1 MPYNYYLW
9 AAMEPILDQLRD
21 QFQLP
26 LQNPV
31 LIFALILLIILLA
44 PILFRRFK
52 VPGIIGLIIAGVI
65 VGPHGMNLLA
75 KNSAIDLFS
84 TIGLLYIMFIAG
96 LELEINEFR
105 RNRYH
110 SLGFGF
116 LTFALPLAIGFPTCY
131 YILGYDFTSSLLTAS
146 IFSTQTMVA
155 YPIVTKFGIS
165 SNKAV
170 AVTVGGTILTD
181 TAVLLLLAV
190 ITGTKAGNLPAGF
203 WIRIMVGM
211 FFLLLLMF
219 VVVPRVAKWF
229 FIRLEG
235 EKSSHYVFVMSIVF
249 LAAFSAQLAGLEPII
264 GAFIAGLALNR
275 LVPQSSMLMNR
286 IQFIGN
292 ALFIPFFLIS
302 VGMLVDLTVL
312 NNGPRALWVAFVLT
326 AVALVG
332 KYLAARSTQF
342 VFGYSKAQGLLIFG
356 LSSSHAAAT
365 MAVILVGFR
374 AGIID
379 ENILNG
385 TIILILVTCLVAS
398 FATEKAAKKIVI
410 AEESDGK
417 EVAEEPEHRESMLIP
432 VANFKNLEGLLE
444 FTQFISDKKSNS
456 LLRVLSVVEEEG
468 EAESKLLRVRNSL
481 DKIVQGFALPDS
493 KVETIVAADRNVP
506 AGINRISR
514 DLDVQT
520 IILGWPMKETLT
532 DRIFGQ
538 KTDHILD
545 TNEKSILVCRLI
557 NPLITYKRIVLFC
570 PVLSELEQGFDYL
583 VKRALLLSRELNKPI
598 HLFANVKTR
607 EVFYSIIAKT
617 NISPEIK
624 DFDMRKWEYF
634 NLFLK
639 RSAADDII
647 FIFSG
652 RKGSVSYHPYMEHLV
667 ERVNS
672 HCTDQI
678 VILVYPGVNLGDDKY
693 DKYRD
698 FSSEPLARSMETFER
713 IQRGLG
719 KMIHKAE

>member
-1 MPYNYYLW
+1 
-9 AAMEPILDQLRD
+9 MESFRDQLNT

-44 PILFRRFK
+44 PILFRRIK

-96 LELEINEFR
+96 LELEIKEFR
-105 RNRYH
+105 RNWYH

-116 LTFALPLAIGFPTCY
+116 MTFALPLALGFPACY
-131 YILGYDFTSSLLTAS
+131 YILGYDFTASLLTAS

-155 YPIVTKFGIS
+155 YPIVTKFGITR
-165 SNKAV
+165 NRAV
-170 AVTVGGTILTD
+170 AITVGGTILTD
-181 TAVLLLLAV
+181 TGVLLLLAI
-190 ITGTKAGNLPAGF
+190 ITGSHAGNLTGGF
-203 WIRIMVGM
+203 WIRIIIGMV
-211 FFLLLLMF
+211 LLLLMMF
-219 VVVPRVAKWF
+219 VIVPMVTKWF

-235 EKSSHYVFVMSIVF
+235 EKSSHYVFVLCIVF
-249 LAAFSAQLAGLEPII
+249 LAAFAAQLAGLEPII

-302 VGMLVDLTVL
+302 VGMLVDLGVL
-312 NNGPRALWVAFVLT
+312 NNGPKALL
-326 AVALVG
+326 VALVLSVVALIG
-332 KYLAARSTQF
+332 KYIAARSTQYI
-342 VFGYSKAQGLLIFG
+342 FGYSKAQGLLIFG

-365 MAVILVGFR
+365 MAVILVGFK

-410 AEESDGK
+410 AEENTDQ
-417 EVAEEPEHRESMLIP
+417 EIVAMPTQRESLLIT
-432 VANFKNLEGLLE
+432 VANFNNLEGLLE
-444 FTQFISDKKSNS
+444 FAQFIRDKKSENP
-456 LLRVLSVVEEEG
+456 LRVLSVVDEEG
-468 EAESKLLRVRNSL
+468 DAESKLIRARNNL
-481 DKIVQGFALPDS
+481 EKMVQGFSLPDS
-493 KVETIVAADRNVP
+493 KIETIVTADRNIP

-538 KTDHILD
+538 KTDHILE
-545 TNEKSILVCRLI
+545 TSEKSILLCRLI
-557 NPLITYKRIVLFC
+557 NPLITYKRILLFC
-570 PVLSELEQGFDYL
+570 PPLSELEQGFDYL
-583 VKRALLLSRELNKPI
+583 MRKILLFNGELNKTI
-598 HLFANVKTR
+598 HLFANSKTR
-607 EVFYSIIAKT
+607 EIINSIILKT
-617 NISPEIK
+617 NSNPIIK
-624 DFDMRKWEYF
+624 DFDIRKLEYF
-634 NLFLK
+634 NLFLQ
-639 RSAADDII
+639 RSSSDDII

-652 RKGSVSYHPYMEHLV
+652 RQGSVSYHPFMEHLV
-667 ERVNS
+667 ERVTTN
-672 HCTDQI
+672 CTDQM
-678 VILVYPGVNLGDDKY
+678 VVLVYPGVNLGNDKY

-698 FSSEPLARSMETFER
+698 FSTEPLARSMETFER

>member
-1 MPYNYYLW
+1 
-9 AAMEPILDQLRD
+9 MESFRDQLNA
-21 QFQLP
+21 QFQFP

-65 VGPHGMNLLA
+65 VGPHGVNLLA
-75 KNSAIDLFS
+75 KNSAIDLFA

-96 LELEINEFR
+96 LELEIHEFR

-116 LTFALPLAIGFPTCY
+116 LTFTVPLVLGFPACY
-131 YILGYDFTSSLLTAS
+131 YILGYDFTASLLTAS

-165 SNKAV
+165 RNQAV
-170 AVTVGGTILTD
+170 AITVGGTIITD

-190 ITGTKAGNLPAGF
+190 ITGTHAGQLSGAF
-203 WIRIMVGM
+203 WLRIIIGMVA
-211 FFLLLLMF
+211 LLLLMF

-235 EKSSHYVFVMSIVF
+235 EKSSHYVFVLSIVF
-249 LAAFSAQLAGLEPII
+249 LAAFFAQLAGLEPII

-302 VGMLVDLTVL
+302 VGMLVDMRVL
-312 NNGPRALWVAFVLT
+312 LNGPKALWVAFIL
-326 AVALVG
+326 AVVATIG
-332 KYLAARSTQF
+332 KYIAARSTQLIF
-342 VFGYSKAQGLLIFG
+342 RYSRAQGLLIFG

-365 MAVILVGFR
+365 MAVILVGFK

-385 TIILILVTCLVAS
+385 TIILILVSCLVAS
-398 FATEKAAKKIVI
+398 FATELAAKKII
-410 AEESDGK
+410 ISEEIKDGEEETMSGIK
-417 EVAEEPEHRESMLIP
+417 ESILIP
-432 VANFKNLEGLLE
+432 VANLASLARLLE
-444 FTQFISDKKSNS
+444 FAHMVSDKKNEVP
-456 LLRVLSVVEEEG
+456 LRVLSVVDEEG
-468 EAESKLLRVRNSL
+468 DAESKLIRARNTL
-481 DKIVQGFALPDS
+481 DKTVHGLALPDFRI
-493 KVETIVAADRNVP
+493 ETIVIADQNVP
-506 AGINRISR
+506 AGINRISK

-520 IILGWPMKETLT
+520 IMLGWPMKETLT
-532 DRIFGQ
+532 DKIFGH
-538 KTDHILD
+538 KTEHVLD
-545 TNEKSILVCRLI
+545 SNEKIVMVCRLI
-557 NPLITYKRIVLFC
+557 NPLVTYKRIILFC
-570 PVLSELEQGFDYL
+570 PPLSELEQGFDFL
-583 VKRALLLSRELNKPI
+583 VRKALVLSRELNKSI
-598 HLFANVKTR
+598 HLYANSKTR
-607 EVFYSIIAKT
+607 EAFGALVARGGYNPVIR
-617 NISPEIK
+617 
-624 DFDMRKWEYF
+624 DFDIRKWEYF
-634 NLFLK
+634 NLFLQ
-639 RSAADDII
+639 RSSADDII

-652 RKGSVSYHPYMEHLV
+652 RKGSVSYHPYMDHLV
-667 ERVNS
+667 ERIS
-672 HCTDQI
+672 TTCTDQM
-678 VILVYPGVNLGDDKY
+678 VILVYPGVDLGDNKY

-698 FSSEPLARSMETFER
+698 FSSEPLTRSMETFER

>member
-1 MPYNYYLW
+1 M
-9 AAMEPILDQLRD
+9 MDTFRDQLNT

-96 LELEINEFR
+96 LELEISEFR

-116 LTFALPLAIGFPTCY
+116 LTFTLPLVLGFPACY
-131 YILGYDFTSSLLTAS
+131 YILGYDFTASLLTAS

-165 SNKAV
+165 RNKAV
-170 AVTVGGTILTD
+170 AITVGGTIITD
-181 TAVLLLLAV
+181 TAVLLLLAF
-190 ITGTKAGNLPAGF
+190 ITGSHTGDLPAGF
-203 WIRIMVGM
+203 WIRIIVGM
-211 FFLLLLMF
+211 VLLLLLMF
-219 VVVPRVAKWF
+219 VVVPRIAKWF

-235 EKSSHYVFVMSIVF
+235 EKSSHYVFVLSIVF
-249 LAAFSAQLAGLEPII
+249 LAAFASQLAGLEPII

-302 VGMLVDLTVL
+302 VGMLVDLRVL
-312 NNGPRALWVAFVLT
+312 NNGPRALWIALVLT
-326 AVALVG
+326 VVALIG
-332 KYLAARSTQF
+332 KYVAARLTQV

-356 LSSSHAAAT
+356 LSGSHAAAT
-365 MAVILVGFR
+365 MAVILVGFK

-385 TIILILVTCLVAS
+385 TIVLILVTCLVAS
-398 FATEKAAKKIVI
+398 FATEKAAKKIVVSD
-410 AEESDGK
+410 ELQVKNGDSKQESS
-417 EVAEEPEHRESMLIP
+417 ESILLP
-432 VANFKNLEGLLE
+432 VANLRSLEGLLE
-444 FTQFISDKKSNS
+444 LAQFVMEKKSVNP
-456 LLRVLSVVEEEG
+456 LRVLSVVDEEG
-468 EAESKLLRVRNSL
+468 DAESKLIQVRNNL
-481 DKIVQGFALPDS
+481 EKMVQGFVLPDIRI
-493 KVETIVAADRNVP
+493 ETLVVADQNVP

-514 DLDVQT
+514 ELDIQT
-520 IILGWPMKETLT
+520 IMLGWPVKETLT
-532 DRIFGQ
+532 DRIFGH
-538 KTDHILD
+538 KTDHILE
-545 TNEKSILVCRLI
+545 TSEKSILLCRLV
-557 NPLITYKRIVLFC
+557 NPMNTYKRIILFC
-570 PVLSELEQGFDYL
+570 PPLSELELGFESL
-583 VKRALLLSRELNKPI
+583 VRKAIKLSRELNKMI
-598 HLFANVKTR
+598 HLYANSKTR
-607 EVFYSIIAKT
+607 EIIHSIIAKT
-617 NISPEIK
+617 NYVPSVK
-624 DFDMRKWEYF
+624 DHEVRKWEYF
-634 NLFLK
+634 NLFLQ
-639 RSAADDII
+639 RSSSDDII

-652 RKGSVSYHPYMEHLV
+652 RQGSVSYHPYMDHLV
-667 ERVNS
+667 ERVNVN
-672 HCTDQI
+672 CTDQM
-678 VILVYPGVNLGDDKY
+678 VVLVYPGVSLGDDKY

-698 FSSEPLARSMETFER
+698 FSSEPLTRSMETFER

>member
-1 MPYNYYLW
+1 
-9 AAMEPILDQLRD
+9 METFRDQLSM

-44 PILFRRFK
+44 PILFRRVK
-52 VPGIIGLIIAGVI
+52 IPGIIGLIIAGVI

-96 LELEINEFR
+96 LELEISEFR

-116 LTFALPLAIGFPTCY
+116 LTFTLPLILGFPACY
-131 YILGYDFTSSLLTAS
+131 YVLGYDFTASLLISS

-165 SNKAV
+165 RNKAV
-170 AVTVGGTILTD
+170 AITVGGTILTD
-181 TAVLLLLAV
+181 TAVLLLLAF
-190 ITGTKAGNLPAGF
+190 ITGSHTGDLPAGF
-203 WIRIMVGM
+203 WVRIIVGM
-211 FFLLLLMF
+211 VLLLLLMF
-219 VVVPRVAKWF
+219 VVVPRIAKWF

-235 EKSSHYVFVMSIVF
+235 EKSSHYVFVLSIVF
-249 LAAFSAQLAGLEPII
+249 LAAFAAQLAGLEPII

-302 VGMLVDLTVL
+302 VGMLVDLRVL
-312 NNGPRALWVAFVLT
+312 NNGPRALWIALVLT
-326 AVALVG
+326 VVALIG
-332 KYLAARSTQF
+332 KYVAARSTQY

-356 LSSSHAAAT
+356 LSGSHAAAT
-365 MAVILVGFR
+365 MAVILVGFK

-398 FATEKAAKKIVI
+398 FATERAARRIVI
-410 AEESDGK
+410 SEEMQVKD
-417 EVAEEPEHRESMLIP
+417 AFTEPEHPESILVP
-432 VANFKNLEGLLE
+432 VANLRNLEGLLE
-444 FTQFISDKKSNS
+444 FARFIRDKKSTNP
-456 LLRVLSVVEEEG
+456 LRVLSVVEEG
-468 EAESKLLRVRNSL
+468 GDADSKLIQARNNL
-481 DKIVQGFALPDS
+481 ENLIHGNTMPDERI
-493 KVETIVAADRNVP
+493 ETLVIADQNVP

-514 DLDVQT
+514 DLDIRT

-532 DRIFGQ
+532 DRIFGH
-538 KTDHILD
+538 KTDHILE
-545 TNEKSILVCRLI
+545 TSEKSILVCRRI
-557 NPLITYKRIVLFC
+557 KPLITYKRIVLFC
-570 PVLSELEQGFDYL
+570 PPLSEIEQGFEYL
-583 VKRALLLSRELNKPI
+583 IRKVLLLCNELNKPI
-598 HLFANVKTR
+598 HVFANAKTR
-607 EVFYSIIAKT
+607 EVIHSIISKT
-617 NISPEIK
+617 KSTAAIK
-624 DFDMRKWEYF
+624 DSDTRKWEYF
-634 NLFLK
+634 NLFLQ
-639 RSAADDII
+639 RSSLDDIL
-647 FIFSG
+647 FIFTG

-667 ERVNS
+667 ERVNVI
-672 HCTDQI
+672 CTDQM
-678 VILVYPGVNLGDDKY
+678 VVLVYPGVNLGDDKY

-698 FSSEPLARSMETFER
+698 FSSEPLTRSMETFER

>member
-1 MPYNYYLW
+1 
-9 AAMEPILDQLRD
+9 METFRDQLHT

-44 PILFRRFK
+44 PIIFRRFK
-52 VPGIIGLIIAGVI
+52 IPGIIGLIIAGVI
-65 VGPHGMNLLA
+65 VGPHGLNWLA

-96 LELEINEFR
+96 LELEINEFK

-110 SLGFGF
+110 SMGFGF
-116 LTFALPLAIGFPTCY
+116 LTFALPMVLGFPACY
-131 YILGYDFTSSLLTAS
+131 YILGYDFIPSLLTSS

-165 SNKAV
+165 RNKAV
-170 AVTVGGTILTD
+170 AVTVGGTIITD
-181 TAVLLLLAV
+181 TAVLLLLAI
-190 ITGTKAGNLPAGF
+190 ITGTHAGNLPAGF
-203 WIRIMVGM
+203 WIRIIVGM
-211 FFLLLLMF
+211 FLLLVLMF

-235 EKSSHYVFVMSIVF
+235 EKSSHYVFVLAIVF

-264 GAFIAGLALNR
+264 GAFIAGLALNK

-302 VGMLVDLTVL
+302 VGMLVDLGVL
-312 NNGPRALWVAFVLT
+312 NNGPKALV
-326 AVALVG
+326 VALVLSVVALIG
-332 KYLAARSTQF
+332 KYVAARSTQYI
-342 VFGYSKAQGLLIFG
+342 FGYSKAQGLLIFG

-365 MAVILVGFR
+365 MAVILVGFK

-385 TIILILVTCLVAS
+385 TVVLILVTCLVAS
-398 FATEKAAKKIVI
+398 FATERAAKKIVT
-410 AEESDGK
+410 ADESTDQDL
-417 EVAEEPEHRESMLIP
+417 AEEPEYRESILIP
-432 VANFKNLEGLLE
+432 VANFISLEGLME
-444 FTQFISDKKSNS
+444 FAQFIREKRNDYP
-456 LLRVLSVVEEEG
+456 LRVLSVVDEEG
-468 EAESKLLRVRNSL
+468 DADSKLIRVRNNL
-481 DKIVQGFALPDS
+481 EQMVQGFTLPDNI
-493 KVETIVAADRNVP
+493 VETIVVADRNVP

-532 DRIFGQ
+532 DRIFGH
-538 KTDHILD
+538 KTEHILD
-545 TNEKSILVCRLI
+545 TSDKNIMVCRLQ

-570 PVLSELEQGFDYL
+570 PVLSELELGFNYL
-583 VKRALLLSRELNKPI
+583 VRKAVILSSELNKPI
-598 HLFANVKTR
+598 HLFANAKTR
-607 EVFYSIIAKT
+607 ESIYEVIAKT
-617 NISPEIK
+617 NISPAIK
-624 DFDMRKWEYF
+624 DFEIRKWEYF
-634 NLFLK
+634 NLFLQ
-639 RSAADDII
+639 RSSSDDLI
-647 FIFSG
+647 FIFAG
-652 RKGSVSYHPYMEHLV
+652 RTGSVSYHPYMDHLV
-667 ERVNS
+667 ERISAN
-672 HCTDQI
+672 CTDQM
-678 VILVYPGVNLGDDKY
+678 VVLVYPGVNLGDDKY

-698 FSSEPLARSMETFER
+698 FSSEPLTRSMETFER

>member
-1 MPYNYYLW
+1 
-9 AAMEPILDQLRD
+9 MENFPDQLHT

-65 VGPHGMNLLA
+65 VGPHGLNLLA

-96 LELEINEFR
+96 LELEIHEFR

-110 SLGFGF
+110 SMGFGF
-116 LTFALPLAIGFPTCY
+116 LTFTLPLLLGFPACY
-131 YILGYDFTSSLLTAS
+131 YILHYGFTASLLTAS

-165 SNKAV
+165 RNKAV
-170 AVTVGGTILTD
+170 AVTVGGTIITD
-181 TAVLLLLAV
+181 TAVLLLLAI
-190 ITGTKAGNLPAGF
+190 ITGSHSGTLSGSF
-203 WIRIMVGM
+203 WIRILIGM
-211 FFLLLLMF
+211 ILLLVLMF
-219 VVVPRVAKWF
+219 VVVPRITKWF

-235 EKSSHYVFVMSIVF
+235 EKSSHYVFVLAIVF
-249 LAAFSAQLAGLEPII
+249 LAAFASQLAGLEPII

-302 VGMLVDLTVL
+302 VGMLVDLGVL
-312 NNGPRALWVAFVLT
+312 NNGPKALWVAFVLT
-326 AVALVG
+326 VVALVG
-332 KYLAARSTQF
+332 KYVAARTTQHIF
-342 VFGYSKAQGLLIFG
+342 RYSKAQGLLIFG

-365 MAVILVGFR
+365 MAVILVGFK

-385 TIILILVTCLVAS
+385 TVVLILVTCLVAS
-398 FATEKAAKKIVI
+398 FATEKAAKKVI
-410 AEESDGK
+410 LEHENSQSEIAKESIT
-417 EVAEEPEHRESMLIP
+417 RESILIP
-432 VANFKNLEGLLE
+432 VANFNNLERLLE
-444 FTQFISDKKSNS
+444 FAQFIRDKKSPAPI
-456 LLRVLSVVEEEG
+456 RVLSVVDEEG
-468 EAESKLLRVRNSL
+468 DAESKLIRVRNQL
-481 DKIVQGFALPDS
+481 EKLVGGYAFPDARID
-493 KVETIVAADRNVP
+493 TLVAADRNVP

-514 DLDVQT
+514 DLDIQT
-520 IILGWPMKETLT
+520 IILGWPLKETLT
-532 DRIFGQ
+532 DRIFGH
-538 KTDHILD
+538 KTEHILN
-545 TNEKSILVCRLI
+545 TSEKSIMLCRLSK
-557 NPLITYKRIVLFC
+557 PLINYKRMVLFC
-570 PVLSELEQGFDYL
+570 PPLAELEQGFEYL
-583 VKRALLLSRELNKPI
+583 IRKTLLLNNEINRPM
-598 HLFANVKTR
+598 HLYANSKTR
-607 EVFYSIIAKT
+607 EAIYSILTKT
-617 NISPEIK
+617 NPAQVIK
-624 DFDMRKWEYF
+624 DFDIRKWDYF
-634 NLFLK
+634 PLFLQ
-639 RSAADDII
+639 RSSVDDMI

-652 RKGSVSYHPYMEHLV
+652 RQGSVSYHPYMEHIV
-667 ERVNS
+667 ERVTEI
-672 HCTDQI
+672 CTDQM
-678 VILVYPGVNLGDDKY
+678 VILLYPGVNLGDDKY

-698 FSSEPLARSMETFER
+698 FSSEPLNRSMETFER

>member
-1 MPYNYYLW
+1 
-9 AAMEPILDQLRD
+9 METFQDQLHA

-26 LQNPV
+26 VQNPV
-31 LIFALILLIILLA
+31 LVFALILLIILLA

-65 VGPHGMNLLA
+65 VGPHGVNLLA

-96 LELEINEFR
+96 LELEIHEFR

-116 LTFALPLAIGFPTCY
+116 LTFALPLILGFPACY
-131 YILGYDFTSSLLTAS
+131 YILDYDFTASLLTAS

-165 SNKAV
+165 RNKAV
-170 AVTVGGTILTD
+170 AVTVGGTIITD
-181 TAVLLLLAV
+181 TAVLLLLAI
-190 ITGTKAGNLPAGF
+190 ITGSHTGNLTGGF
-203 WIRIMVGM
+203 WIRIFVGM
-211 FFLLLLMF
+211 VLLLLFMF

-235 EKSSHYVFVMSIVF
+235 EKSSHYVFVLSIVF
-249 LAAFSAQLAGLEPII
+249 LAAFAAQLAGLEPII

-302 VGMLVDLTVL
+302 VGMLVDLRVL
-312 NNGPRALWVAFVLT
+312 NNGPKALF
-326 AVALVG
+326 VALVLSVVALIG
-332 KYLAARSTQF
+332 KFVAARSTQF
-342 VFGYSKAQGLLIFG
+342 IFGYSKAQGLLIFG

-365 MAVILVGFR
+365 MAVILVGFK

-410 AEESDGK
+410 AEESTGQDI
-417 EVAEEPEHRESMLIP
+417 VAEPKQRESILVP

-444 FTQFISDKKSNS
+444 FAQFIRDKNSDIPV
-456 LLRVLSVVEEEG
+456 RVLSVVEEEG
-468 EAESKLLRVRNSL
+468 DAESKLINVRNNL
-481 DKIVQGFALPDS
+481 EKMVQGFALPDS
-493 KVETIVAADRNVP
+493 KIETMVAADRNVP

-514 DLDVQT
+514 DLDIQT

-545 TNEKSILVCRLI
+545 TSEKSIMLCRLV

-570 PVLSELEQGFDYL
+570 PALSELEQGFDYL
-583 VKRALLLSRELNKPI
+583 IKKALLLSSELNKPI
-598 HLFANVKTR
+598 QLFANSKTR
-607 EVFYSIIAKT
+607 EIVNSIIFNT
-617 NISPEIK
+617 NSSPAIRDFEI
-624 DFDMRKWEYF
+624 RKWEYF
-634 NLFLK
+634 NLFLQ
-639 RSAADDII
+639 RSSSEDII

-652 RKGSVSYHPYMEHLV
+652 RKGSVSYHPYMDHLV
-667 ERVNS
+667 ERVNVN
-672 HCTDQI
+672 CTDQM
-678 VILVYPGVNLGDDKY
+678 VVLFYPGVNFGDDKY

-698 FSSEPLARSMETFER
+698 FSAEPLARSMETFER

>member
-1 MPYNYYLW
+1 M
-9 AAMEPILDQLRD
+9 
-21 QFQLP
+21 
-26 LQNPV
+26 
-31 LIFALILLIILLA
+31 LA

-65 VGPHGMNLLA
+65 VGPHGVNLLA

-96 LELEINEFR
+96 LELEIHEFR

-110 SLGFGF
+110 SMGFGL
-116 LTFALPLAIGFPTCY
+116 LTFALPLMLGFPACY
-131 YILGYDFTSSLLTAS
+131 YILNYDFTASLLTAS

-165 SNKAV
+165 RNKAV
-170 AVTVGGTILTD
+170 AITVGGTIITD
-181 TAVLLLLAV
+181 TGVLLLLAI
-190 ITGTKAGNLPAGF
+190 ITGSHAGSLSVGF
-203 WIRIMVGM
+203 WVRIIVGM
-211 FFLLLLMF
+211 ILLLLLMF

-235 EKSSHYVFVMSIVF
+235 EKSSHYVFVLSIVF
-249 LAAFSAQLAGLEPII
+249 LAAFAAQLAGLEPII
-264 GAFIAGLALNR
+264 GAFVAGLALNR

-302 VGMLVDLTVL
+302 VGMLVDMGVL
-312 NNGPRALWVAFVLT
+312 LKGPTAVWVAFVLSI
-326 AVALVG
+326 VALIG
-332 KYLAARSTQF
+332 KYVAARTTQLIF
-342 VFGYSKAQGLLIFG
+342 RYSKEQGLLIFG

-365 MAVILVGFR
+365 MAVILVGFK

-398 FATEKAAKKIVI
+398 FATERAAKQIVI
-410 AEESDGK
+410 ADESGEK
-417 EVAEEPEHRESMLIP
+417 LAIEEPKFRESFLIP

-444 FTQFISDKKSNS
+444 FAQFIRDKKSDQPI
-456 LLRVLSVVEEEG
+456 RVLSVVDEEG
-468 EAESKLLRVRNSL
+468 DAESKLNRVRSSL
-481 DKIVQGFALPDS
+481 EKTVQGFILPES
-493 KVETIVAADRNVP
+493 KIETIVTADRNVP

-514 DLDVQT
+514 DMDVQT

-538 KTDHILD
+538 KTDHLLD
-545 TNEKSILVCRLI
+545 TSEKSIFLCKLVK
-557 NPLITYKRIVLFC
+557 PLITYKRIVLFC
-570 PVLSELEQGFDYL
+570 PPLSELEQGFDYL
-583 VKRALLLSRELNKPI
+583 IRKSILLSNELNRAI
-598 HLFANVKTR
+598 HLYANSKTR
-607 EVFYSIIAKT
+607 EIVNSIIQKT
-617 NISPEIK
+617 SSSPSIRDFEI
-624 DFDMRKWEYF
+624 RKWEYF
-634 NLFLK
+634 NLFLQ
-639 RSAADDII
+639 RSSSDDII
-647 FIFSG
+647 FVFSG
-652 RKGSVSYHPYMEHLV
+652 RKGSVSYHPFMDHLV
-667 ERVNS
+667 ERINTSV
-672 HCTDQI
+672 TDQTVI
-678 VILVYPGVNLGDDKY
+678 VIYPGLSLGDDKY

-698 FSSEPLARSMETFER
+698 FSSEPLARSMETFDR

>member
-1 MPYNYYLW
+1 
-9 AAMEPILDQLRD
+9 METFRDQLHT

-52 VPGIIGLIIAGVI
+52 IPGIIGLIIAGVI
-65 VGPHGMNLLA
+65 VGPHGVNLLA

-96 LELEINEFR
+96 LELEISEFR
-105 RNRYH
+105 RTRYH
-110 SLGFGF
+110 SMGFGF
-116 LTFALPLAIGFPTCY
+116 LTFALPLILGFPACY
-131 YILGYDFTSSLLTAS
+131 YILGYDFTASLLTAS

-165 SNKAV
+165 RNQAV
-170 AVTVGGTILTD
+170 AITVGGTIITD
-181 TAVLLLLAV
+181 TAVLLLLAI
-190 ITGTKAGNLPAGF
+190 ITGTHAGNLPGGF
-203 WIRIMVGM
+203 WIRIIVGM
-211 FFLLLLMF
+211 ILLLFLMF
-219 VVVPRVAKWF
+219 IVVPRVAKWF

-235 EKSSHYVFVMSIVF
+235 EKSSHYVFVLSIVF
-249 LAAFSAQLAGLEPII
+249 LAAFASQLAGLEPII

-302 VGMLVDLTVL
+302 VGMLVDLGVL
-312 NNGPRALWVAFVLT
+312 NNGLKALM
-326 AVALVG
+326 VALVLSVVALIG
-332 KYLAARSTQF
+332 KYLAARSTQHI
-342 VFGYSKAQGLLIFG
+342 FGYSKAQGLLIFG

-365 MAVILVGFR
+365 MAVILVGFK

-410 AEESDGK
+410 AEEGAGP
-417 EVAEEPEHRESMLIP
+417 EIVAEPEHRESMLIS
-432 VANFKNLEGLLE
+432 VANFMNLDGLLE
-444 FTQFISDKKSNS
+444 FAQFIRDKKSDNP
-456 LLRVLSVVEEEG
+456 LRVLSVVDEEG
-468 EAESKLLRVRNSL
+468 DAESKLILVRNNL
-481 DKIVQGFALPDS
+481 EKMVNGFTLPDL
-493 KVETIVAADRNVP
+493 KIEIMVTADHNVP

-532 DRIFGQ
+532 DRIFGH
-538 KTDHILD
+538 KTEHILD
-545 TNEKSILVCRLI
+545 SSEKSIMICRLV

-570 PVLSELEQGFDYL
+570 PPLSELEQGFDYL
-583 VKRALLLSRELNKPI
+583 IRKAILLNSELNKTI
-598 HLFANVKTR
+598 HLFANAKTR
-607 EVFYSIIAKT
+607 EIIYSIISKT
-617 NISPEIK
+617 NSNPTIK
-624 DFDMRKWEYF
+624 DFDIGKWEYF
-634 NLFLK
+634 NLFLQ
-639 RSAADDII
+639 RSSSDDII

-652 RKGSVSYHPYMEHLV
+652 RKGSVSYHPSMDHLV
-667 ERVNS
+667 ERVNTS
-672 HCTDQI
+672 CTDQM
-678 VILVYPGVNLGDDKY
+678 VVLVYPGVNLGDDKY

>member
-1 MPYNYYLW
+1 
-9 AAMEPILDQLRD
+9 
-21 QFQLP
+21 
-26 LQNPV
+26 
-31 LIFALILLIILLA
+31 
-44 PILFRRFK
+44 
-52 VPGIIGLIIAGVI
+52 
-65 VGPHGMNLLA
+65 
-75 KNSAIDLFS
+75 
-84 TIGLLYIMFIAG
+84 MFIAG
-96 LELEINEFR
+96 LELEIQEFR

-116 LTFALPLAIGFPTCY
+116 LTFALPLILGFPACY
-131 YILGYDFTSSLLTAS
+131 YILGYDFTASLLTAS

-165 SNKAV
+165 RNKAV
-170 AVTVGGTILTD
+170 AVTVGGTIITD
-181 TAVLLLLAV
+181 TAVLLLLAI
-190 ITGTKAGNLPAGF
+190 ITGSHAGNLPGGF
-203 WIRIMVGM
+203 WIRIIVGM
-211 FFLLLLMF
+211 VLLLLFMF

-235 EKSSHYVFVMSIVF
+235 EKSSHYVFVLSIVF
-249 LAAFSAQLAGLEPII
+249 IAAFAAQLAGLEPII

-302 VGMLVDLTVL
+302 VGMLVDLRVL
-312 NNGPRALWVAFVLT
+312 NNGPKALWVALVLT
-326 AVALVG
+326 VVALIG
-332 KYLAARSTQF
+332 KYVAARSTQY
-342 VFGYSKAQGLLIFG
+342 VFGYSKAQGLLVFG

-365 MAVILVGFR
+365 MAVILVGFKAR
-374 AGIID
+374 IID

-398 FATEKAAKKIVI
+398 FATEKAARKIVI
-410 AEESDGK
+410 AEEKMDSGII
-417 EVAEEPEHRESMLIP
+417 AEPEQRESILIS
-432 VANFKNLEGLLE
+432 VSNFMNLERLME
-444 FTQFISDKKSNS
+444 FAQFIRDKKNDNPV
-456 LLRVLSVVEEEG
+456 RVLSVVDEEG
-468 EAESKLLRVRNSL
+468 DAESKLIRVRKNL
-481 DKIVQGFALPDS
+481 AEMVHGFTLPDS
-493 KVETIVAADRNVP
+493 RIETIVAADRNVP

-514 DLDVQT
+514 DLDIQT

-545 TNEKSILVCRLI
+545 TSEKSILVCRLV

-570 PVLSELEQGFDYL
+570 PALSELEQGFGYL
-583 VKRALLLSRELNKPI
+583 IRKAVLLSSELNKTI
-598 HLFANVKTR
+598 HLFANSKTR
-607 EVFYSIIAKT
+607 EIIFSIISKT
-617 NISPEIK
+617 NSIPTIK
-624 DFDMRKWEYF
+624 NFDIRKWEFF
-634 NLFLK
+634 NLFLQ
-639 RSAADDII
+639 RSSSDDII

-652 RKGSVSYHPYMEHLV
+652 RKGSVSYHPYMDHLV
-667 ERVNS
+667 ERVNTN
-672 HCTDQI
+672 CTDQM
-678 VILVYPGVNLGDDKY
+678 VVLVYPGVNLGDDKY